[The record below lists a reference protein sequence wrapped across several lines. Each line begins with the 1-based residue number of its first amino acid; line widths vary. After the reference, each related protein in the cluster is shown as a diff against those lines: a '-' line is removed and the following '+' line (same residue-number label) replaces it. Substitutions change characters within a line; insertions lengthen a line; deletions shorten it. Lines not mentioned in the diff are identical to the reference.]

1 MKNITVPINQE
12 AMEKLNYDTCE
23 KDELIE
29 LYLDENQYKELW
41 NSKVLEAFNEKINI
55 MIDDFEDESIHNIE
69 YLKLSRN
76 IAIDFIKINPHNNS
90 LKKLL
95 ELIDIAIENKTGIFF
110 YF

>member
-12 AMEKLNYDTCE
+12 AMEKLNYDACE
-23 KDELIE
+23 DDELIE

-41 NSKVLEAFNEKINI
+41 SSKILEAFNEKLNI
-55 MIDDFEDESIHNIE
+55 MIDDFEDESIYNIE
-69 YLKLSRN
+69 SLKLSRN
-76 IAIDFIKINPHNNS
+76 ITIDFIKISPHNNS

-95 ELIDIAIENKTGIFF
+95 KLIDIAIENKTGIFF